1 MTRRQ
6 DAPITPPLHVGDPF
20 IRAFGLFRRFSKNPS
35 LSQGGAA
42 RTRSGKL
49 PSLSNRA
56 RGRAPRN
63 SGGNRGSGGG
73 SILAP
78 FFSAAGS
85 AAGDVQRR
93 LDNLVA
99 EFQQARNLANE
110 ENLQRYEQGLGVLG
124 QGLGR
129 TRDLLSGL
137 GQAQLADI
145 DHQVEQQRAAMLGSM
160 DPRIASLTSASIG
173 PQSAL
178 AGEAMRARLHA
189 REGVQRMGLEA
200 EIPQIQGISSFIERR
215 HDQGP
220 DFGQLAQLS
229 QAAGQAGQQ
238 AAQANAQSR
247 AITQFE
253 RMLRSGGGG
262 GGGGGLAQAANFTG
276 GAPIFQPQFGA
287 NRLFPIRRGGNRG
300 GGLPRN
306 VRGSNWVDKAFK
318 KAYGLGNP
326 RVPRSGGMAGQRI
339 RAQRE
344 RRISNLLK
352 NPPTS
357 LAERMDESQRL
368 MRRGRRA
375 PVNQRDPRGW
385 QGFSP
390 SGWFEWDRG

>member
-20 IRAFGLFRRFSKNPS
+20 IRAFGLFRRFSKDPS

-160 DPRIASLTSASIG
+160 DPQIASLTSASIG

-189 REGVQRMGLEA
+189 RETVQRMGLEA
-200 EIPQIQGISSFIERR
+200 EIPQIQGISNYIERR

-276 GAPIFQPQFGA
+276 GASIFQPQFTPQFGA
-287 NRLFPIRRGGNRG
+287 NRLFPTRRGGG
-300 GGLPRN
+300 GQ
-306 VRGSNWVDKAFK
+306 
-318 KAYGLGNP
+318 
-326 RVPRSGGMAGQRI
+326 AGRRI
-339 RAQRE
+339 RAQKEKRVRNLIK
-344 RRISNLLK
+344 RRVGGRVDQMFGGGGGGGGGRQNTPIFPPNILRGFA
-352 NPPTS
+352 NPS
-357 LAERMDESQRL
+357 
-368 MRRGRRA
+368 RA
-375 PVNQRDPRGW
+375 ARW
-385 QGFSP
+385 FP
-390 SGWFEWDRG
+390 SM